1 MTKKQNLNL
10 LMAEPEVPI
19 IIEDQQE
26 LLFYYKFIAERCSD
40 TIIKLKS
47 RIAALEE
54 ELTTAASQN

>member
-19 IIEDQQE
+19 IIKDQQE
-26 LLFYYKFIAERCSD
+26 SLFYYKFIAERRSD

>member
-19 IIEDQQE
+19 IIKDQQE
-26 LLFYYKFIAERCSD
+26 SLFYYKFIVERCSD

-54 ELTTAASQN
+54 ELTTKASQN